1 MAATSTGEQ
10 ASAQRVGA
18 RATARRAVLLLVA
31 ANVLWAGTYT
41 AGKIAL
47 RELSPV
53 ELNALRFALAALILS
68 PALLRGWRRIPR
80 DRATLITLAQLVVLG
95 WVLNKTL
102 EYVGLS

>member
-1 MAATSTGEQ
+1 MAATTTGEQ
-10 ASAQRVGA
+10 ASATRVGA

-53 ELNALRFALAALILS
+53 ELNALRFSLAALILS
-68 PALLRGWRRIPR
+68 PALMRGWRTHPARPR
-80 DRATLITLAQLVVLG
+80 DADHAGAARAAGLG
-95 WVLNKTL
+95 A
-102 EYVGLS
+102 E